1 MKSCN
6 FKPQVAKVHWFYHK
20 ALKSA
25 RVLMLL
31 VNYIKDLYSTS
42 KTRIVSGPTV
52 LSSVAMNRGIK
63 QGDSMSPFL
72 FNIVLDTCLRKLE
85 GGVQL
90 SESLRLSHIAFADDV
105 VLLAPW
111 MDLLQGIFNTYTE
124 SLSNIG
130 QDIHPGKCQSFEVVV
145 EQVNTNRTSGGGEKK
160 ILVKGSGG
168 LTHGATSIP
177 ALSGDKLYKYLG
189 IQVGVNKNKER
200 KALYESCITDLSR
213 MIKNLSAAPL
223 KPTQRLQILKVH
235 CLPKFDHRLA
245 LLPINKGLLERMD
258 KMVRRK

>member
-85 GGVQL
+85 GSVQL

-111 MDLLQGIFNTYTE
+111 MDLLQGIFNTYTK

-145 EQVNTNRTSGGGEKK
+145 EQVNTNRTCGGGDNSSQGFRWADSRSR
-160 ILVKGSGG
+160 ID
-168 LTHGATSIP
+168 TCF
-177 ALSGDKLYKYLG
+177 
-189 IQVGVNKNKER
+189 VGR
-200 KALYESCITDLSR
+200 
-213 MIKNLSAAPL
+213 
-223 KPTQRLQILKVH
+223 
-235 CLPKFDHRLA
+235 
-245 LLPINKGLLERMD
+245 
-258 KMVRRK
+258 